1 MDFLDRLKQEKQIR
15 ETSERDALR
24 LKIIIQQ
31 IYEIHHIKDGEF
43 LDKLEE
49 FLKQQHE

>member
-1 MDFLDRLKQEKQIR
+1 MDYLDRLKQEKLIR

-24 LKIIIQQ
+24 LKIITQQ

-43 LDKLEE
+43 LDKLEK
-49 FLKQQHE
+49 FLEIEK